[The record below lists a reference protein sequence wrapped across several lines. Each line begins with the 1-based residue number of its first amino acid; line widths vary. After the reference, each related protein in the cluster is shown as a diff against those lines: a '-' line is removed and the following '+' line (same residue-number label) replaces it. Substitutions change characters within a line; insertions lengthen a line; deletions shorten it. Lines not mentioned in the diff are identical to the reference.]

1 MIKKLIIFLGPNGT
15 LLPPD
20 PNITM
25 NNTDTETFDE
35 KMTRYAIYYV
45 IIGGAVL
52 LSGYLQVFI
61 FQTYL

>member
-1 MIKKLIIFLGPNGT
+1 M
-15 LLPPD
+15 PPD

-52 LSGYLQVFI
+52 LSGYVQVFI

>member
-1 MIKKLIIFLGPNGT
+1 
-15 LLPPD
+15 
-20 PNITM
+20 M

-61 FQTYL
+61 FHTVSTTNKTDHHESRPGEVYLI